1 MLNPFT
7 QKIQN
12 YPITPGQVANVP
24 QGWWHYEIVTSDKTH
39 LLAIF
44 DAHTPEVIYG
54 SDILRLTPPEIMA
67 HTCCLNE
74 PEWEKAV
81 SPIRKSTVI
90 GPDQYCGQSE
100 NTDIYD
106 MNKPYQ
112 PNTHY
117 PNDPIDIVL
126 SRYIGDI
133 KGGASLFDKKSPS
146 HWRKAFDHYGP
157 VPQLTLYIPSDD
169 FFE

>member
-1 MLNPFT
+1 
-7 QKIQN
+7 
-12 YPITPGQVANVP
+12 VANVP
-24 QGWWHYEIVTSDKTH
+24 QGWWHYEIATSDKTH
-39 LLAIF
+39 LLARF

-67 HTCCLNE
+67 HTYCLNE
-74 PEWEKAV
+74 HEWEKAV

-117 PNDPIDIVL
+117 PNDPY
-126 SRYIGDI
+126 RYYPQP
-133 KGGASLFDKKSPS
+133 LY
-146 HWRKAFDHYGP
+146 WRY
-157 VPQLTLYIPSDD
+157 
-169 FFE
+169 